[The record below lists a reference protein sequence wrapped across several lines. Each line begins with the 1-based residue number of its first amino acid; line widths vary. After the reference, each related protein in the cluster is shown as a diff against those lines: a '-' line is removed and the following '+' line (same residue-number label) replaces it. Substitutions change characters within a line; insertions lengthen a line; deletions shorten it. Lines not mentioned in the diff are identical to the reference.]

1 MARSIRITPRALVL
15 LSVGGLAGAFSA
27 PAVAQ
32 HSSGMPAKP
41 TQNIV
46 QVASSNP
53 QFSTLVSLIKEAG
66 LVKTLSGKGPF
77 TVFAPTNAAFKKV
90 PAETLAALK
99 ADPAKLK
106 AVLTYHVVPGTVPA
120 SKVVTLNGKNVK
132 TVEGSTV
139 KITVRGKS
147 VKVNDATVTRTDIRA
162 KNGVIHVIN
171 GVLIPPSN

>member
-1 MARSIRITPRALVL
+1 MTRRIRLMPAM
-15 LSVGGLAGAFSA
+15 GAVAAAAAIAAA

-32 HSSGMPAKP
+32 HSSTTPATP

-120 SKVVTLNGKNVK
+120 SKVVTLSGKSVK
-132 TVEGSTV
+132 TVEGSPV
-139 KITVRGKS
+139 KITVRGKT
-147 VKVNDATVTRTDIRA
+147 VRVNNARVTATDIRA

>member
-1 MARSIRITPRALVL
+1 MTRRTRLMPVM
-15 LSVGGLAGAFSA
+15 GAVAAAAAIAAA
-27 PAVAQ
+27 PAVAEH
-32 HSSGMPAKP
+32 HSTMPAKP

-46 QVASSNP
+46 QVAASNP
-53 QFSTLVSLIKEAG
+53 QFSTLVSLVKEAG

-90 PAETLAALK
+90 PAATLAALK
-99 ADPAKLK
+99 ADPDKLR

-120 SKVVTLNGKNVK
+120 SKVVTLNGKSVK

-147 VKVNDATVTRTDIRA
+147 VKVNNAQVTKTDINA

-171 GVLIPPSN
+171 NVLIPPAG

>member
-1 MARSIRITPRALVL
+1 MTRRTRLMPAM
-15 LSVGGLAGAFSA
+15 GAVAAAAAIAAA

-32 HSSGMPAKP
+32 HSP
-41 TQNIV
+41 TTPKQNIV

-77 TVFAPTNAAFKKV
+77 TVFAPTNAAFKEV
-90 PAETLAALK
+90 PAATLAALK
-99 ADPAKLK
+99 ADPEKLK

-120 SKVVTLNGKNVK
+120 SQVVTLNGKSVK

-139 KITVRGKS
+139 KITVRG
-147 VKVNDATVTRTDIRA
+147 ATVRVNNARVLKTDIRA
-162 KNGVIHVIN
+162 KNGVIHSIN
-171 GVLIPPSN
+171 GVLIPPSS

>member
-1 MARSIRITPRALVL
+1 MTRRTRLMPAM
-15 LSVGGLAGAFSA
+15 GAVAAAAAIAAA